1 MKPSNNIV
9 NILNTGLLSTN
20 DRILVA
26 CSGGLDSSVL
36 VYALSIIK
44 DEFNL
49 SIVLCHLNHNL
60 RGKESDRDERFVKSL
75 AKKYGCAFYSKK
87 LTKNELKGVAG
98 DSLQDFLRTK
108 RYDYFSEVC
117 EKQKLDK
124 IVTAHNSDDVV
135 ETFLMRL
142 LKGTSLKGLTSIK
155 PKRGNVVRPLIDVSR
170 KEIERYGKQNKIK
183 FVEDS
188 SNKSQKYLRNSV
200 RLNLV
205 PYIEENFNVSFK
217 ETVLRTVSNLA
228 ADDDFVSE
236 HTSRL
241 KKRALLKSKPY
252 EVVFHRKKLLYA
264 HKALKLRLFFQ
275 TCADLC
281 VNANV
286 TTRHGLSFIEL
297 LKGSEGTKVITLPSG
312 LKVVRAYDKISF
324 VLEGPSLSEKPFIE
338 NIKIPGSFSFYD
350 EGFTLDFK
358 VLNTRPKNL
367 KSCGLD
373 TAFFDYGKFAKN
385 VTLRYFKDGDTIK
398 PLGMDGTKKIK
409 DIFIDEKVSLLERK
423 RVPLLC
429 SGSKVAWI
437 AGLKL
442 SNEFKVTDKT
452 TRFLKVVYTRLD

>member
-312 LKVVRAYDKISF
+312 LKV
-324 VLEGPSLSEKPFIE
+324 G
-338 NIKIPGSFSFYD
+338 
-350 EGFTLDFK
+350 
-358 VLNTRPKNL
+358 
-367 KSCGLD
+367 KS
-373 TAFFDYGKFAKN
+373 
-385 VTLRYFKDGDTIK
+385 
-398 PLGMDGTKKIK
+398 
-409 DIFIDEKVSLLERK
+409 
-423 RVPLLC
+423 
-429 SGSKVAWI
+429 
-437 AGLKL
+437 
-442 SNEFKVTDKT
+442 
-452 TRFLKVVYTRLD
+452 VV